1 MDKAGAQPL
10 ASDASGG
17 FVECQSQYWS
27 SLRHP
32 VHPHFLVCKIFS
44 FRNQDAYENSMM
56 YVHCTGQGSFV
67 PFTFVLS
74 SFNHVSIKFCWL
86 IENIN

>member
-10 ASDASGG
+10 ASDASEG

-44 FRNQDAYENSMM
+44 FRNQDAYEDSMM
-56 YVHCTGQGSFV
+56 YVHCTLYIIQAKVLLYHLPLFYHLSTMCQSNFV
-67 PFTFVLS
+67 G
-74 SFNHVSIKFCWL
+74 
-86 IENIN
+86 